1 MTIFV
6 IVLLLLILICLL
18 LVYSYC
24 KNDYQVYQNEQIND
38 EMLKEIRKLDEK
50 FFDSE
55 YLWEDDYQIQLF
67 NKNKESLIIV
77 NYNNKLVGYLN
88 YLVLTEEKYNEMI
101 NSNITIDNFE
111 IDEITSFYKNKN
123 NYITI
128 NSIVIDKDFQNGD
141 VIKCLTERLQL
152 ILKQKNNDNYTIS
165 GMNAIAV
172 SEDGR
177 KALKNLGFEE
187 QKCLDDGNYLY
198 VLEGEKL
205 KKYLV

>member
-1 MTIFV
+1 
-6 IVLLLLILICLL
+6 
-18 LVYSYC
+18 
-24 KNDYQVYQNEQIND
+24 
-38 EMLKEIRKLDEK
+38 MLKA
-50 FFDSE
+50 FE

-123 NYITI
+123 NYVTI

-152 ILKQKNNDNYTIS
+152 ILKQKSNNNYTIS

-205 KKYLV
+205 NKYLV